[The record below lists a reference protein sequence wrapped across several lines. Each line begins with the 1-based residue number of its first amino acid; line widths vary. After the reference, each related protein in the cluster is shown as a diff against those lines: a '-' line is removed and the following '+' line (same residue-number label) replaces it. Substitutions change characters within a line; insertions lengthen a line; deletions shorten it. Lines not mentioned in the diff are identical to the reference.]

1 MMNKRR
7 LSDNGAAVAA
17 ARRGSK
23 DKDQKDEG
31 KKYQVKQWLIFFND
45 KDFLWACMN
54 YIWINVKLICK
65 DIYNFWFF
73 VCLQIIESRLPG
85 QSILVS

>member
-31 KKYQVKQWLIFFND
+31 KKYQVKQWLVFFND
-45 KDFLWACMN
+45 EDFLWACMN

-65 DIYNFWFF
+65 IFTIFDFLF
-73 VCLQIIESRLPG
+73 VYKL
-85 QSILVS
+85 